1 MPHSADYRD
10 RLGRMTDEELLAQQR
25 RTDLPAGQRQLL
37 EEELAARDD
46 SSQLGTDA
54 VPVRVAVRD
63 FDMPFWNI
71 MLFMVKWVIASIPAL
86 IILLTVMILVGGLLV
101 GFLRE
106 FR

>member
-1 MPHSADYRD
+1 MPNSADYRD
-10 RLGRMTDEELLAQQR
+10 RLVRMTDEELLAQER
-25 RTDLPAGQRQLL
+25 RTDLPVEQRQLL
-37 EEELAARDD
+37 DEELAARDE
-46 SSQLGTDA
+46 SAQLGTDA
-54 VPVRVAVRD
+54 LPIRVAVRD

-71 MLFMVKWVIASIPAL
+71 TLFMVKWVIASIPAL